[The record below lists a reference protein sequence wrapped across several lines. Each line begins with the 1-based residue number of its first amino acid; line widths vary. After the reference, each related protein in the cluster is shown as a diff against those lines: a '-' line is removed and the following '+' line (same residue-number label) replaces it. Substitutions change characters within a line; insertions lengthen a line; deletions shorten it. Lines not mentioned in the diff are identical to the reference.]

1 MANASKIIEN
11 MLENAVTEAEKY
23 IAGMQAKYAQL
34 KNIDNKTS
42 IICKRFLIDPKM
54 EPMEREWQ
62 AEQLLSL
69 QRTRAALVQEIL
81 GDMQ

>member
-11 MLENAVTEAEKY
+11 MMENAVTESEKY

-42 IICKRFLIDPKM
+42 IICKRFLINPNM

-69 QRTRAALVQEIL
+69 QRTRAALVREIL